1 MRRAD
6 AQEASVREQDE
17 PEPFNP
23 IEEERM
29 SRVRINVSLTEEGLA
44 ILDRERTSMGLSRS
58 AMFEVLLR
66 FWVRDQRL
74 VAQDQL
80 TPGGGSDA
88 KAGRTR
94 RSRKS

>member
-1 MRRAD
+1 
-6 AQEASVREQDE
+6 
-17 PEPFNP
+17 
-23 IEEERM
+23 M

-44 ILDRERTSMGLSRS
+44 ILDREREGMGLSRS
-58 AMFEVLLR
+58 AFFEVLLR

-74 VAQDQL
+74 VAQGQPV
-80 TPGGGSDA
+80 PGVASEV